1 MTIIEA
7 IQDLADRK
15 PYLFAPKVRQGIA
28 PPKREHEELAAI
40 QKELGIFRK
49 S

>member
-1 MTIIEA
+1 LNIIEA

-15 PYLFAPKVRQGIA
+15 PHLFAPQIKQGIA
-28 PPKREHEELAAI
+28 LPKREHEELAAI